1 MLYCIVNT
9 GIFDIP
15 EIIWLSCELRK
26 VFFVVAAA
34 RCLCPVFTILEHV
47 LTYFI
52 FLRWKYYI
60 CSLFNET

>member
-9 GIFDIP
+9 GIFDNP

-52 FLRWKYYI
+52 FLR
-60 CSLFNET
+60 